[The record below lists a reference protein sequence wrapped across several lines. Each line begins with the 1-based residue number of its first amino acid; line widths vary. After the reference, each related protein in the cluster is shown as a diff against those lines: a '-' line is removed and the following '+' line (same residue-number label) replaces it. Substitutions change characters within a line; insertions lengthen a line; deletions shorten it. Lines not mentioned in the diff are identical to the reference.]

1 MLEIWCY
8 ASIAYLPV
16 AVSASVVYAA
26 DEQQHI
32 SLTLD
37 QAIVNVLE
45 QNPQLRAADFE
56 AKAAAARIRAARLT
70 PAFQTSI
77 ELENFGGSGILS
89 GTDALESTLSLSKV
103 LELGD
108 KAKLRGDVAQNKA
121 MILRNEQDAMRLDLL
136 ADTTRRFLQI
146 VTDQERLVI
155 AQDSL
160 ALAERTHSFVELR
173 VNAGKLP
180 DVELQRARIVLV
192 KKELELEH
200 ARHTLTTSRLKLA
213 TLWGETQTQFSTAD
227 ANLFDIRQAE
237 PFETLV
243 QLLERNPDLVR
254 FATENR
260 LAETRIQLARS
271 RKKADIEIAGGVRH
285 FNLTDDT
292 GLVMSLNIP
301 LGNTSRAAPKVE
313 EAEMTSLRNPYELEQ
328 RRLELYATLF
338 EVHQELKHAIEAVS
352 TYSNTIIPLAE
363 STLKDYE
370 KGYAAGRYSL
380 LELNVAQRILLDS
393 KLESVIAAADYHRY
407 RIEIDRLTGAGLTTG
422 ANP

>member
-1 MLEIWCY
+1 MRQLFIY
-8 ASIAYLPV
+8 LLLVFASM
-16 AVSASVVYAA
+16 VYAA
-26 DEQQHI
+26 DEEPHI
-32 SLTLD
+32 NLSLN

-45 QNPQLRAADFE
+45 RNPQLKAADFE
-56 AKAAAARIRAARLT
+56 ARAAAARIRDAQLT
-70 PAFQTSI
+70 PAFRTSI
-77 ELENFGGSGILS
+77 EFENFGGSGFHS
-89 GTDALESTLSLSKV
+89 GSDVLESTLSLSKV

-136 ADTTRRFLQI
+136 ADTTKRFLQV

-160 ALAERTHSFVELR
+160 ALTERTHSFVELR

-180 DVELQRARIVLV
+180 NAELDKARIVLA

-213 TLWGETQTQFSTAD
+213 TLWGETQTKFSIAE
-227 ANLFDIRQAE
+227 ASLFVIEQVE

-243 QLLERNPDLVR
+243 KYLERNPDLVR

-271 RKKADIEIAGGVRH
+271 RKKANIEVAGGVRH
-285 FNLTDDT
+285 FNLSDDT
-292 GLVMSLNIP
+292 ALVMSLNIP
-301 LGNTSRAAPKVE
+301 FGNTTRAAPKVE
-313 EAEMTSLRNPYELEQ
+313 EAELTRLRNPYELEQ
-328 RRLELYATLF
+328 RRLELHATLF
-338 EVHQELKHAIEAVS
+338 EVHQELIHAIEAVS
-352 TYSNTIIPLAE
+352 TYQETIIPLAE

-393 KLESVIAAADYHRY
+393 RLDHVMAAADYHRY

>member
-1 MLEIWCY
+1 MRQLFI
-8 ASIAYLPV
+8 YLLL
-16 AVSASVVYAA
+16 VSASSVYAA
-26 DEQQHI
+26 DEDARI
-32 SLTLD
+32 GLTLD

-45 QNPQLRAADFE
+45 HNPQLIAADFE

-77 ELENFGGSGILS
+77 EFENFGGSGILS
-89 GTDALESTLSLSKV
+89 GTDILESTLSLSKV

-108 KAKLRGDVAQNKA
+108 KAKLRGDVAQNEA
-121 MILRNEQDAMRLDLL
+121 MILHNEQYAMRLDLL

-146 VTDQERLVI
+146 VADQERLVI
-155 AQDSL
+155 EQDSL
-160 ALAERTHSFVELR
+160 ELAERTHDFVELR
-173 VNAGKLP
+173 VKAGKLP
-180 DVELQRARIVLV
+180 NVELERSRIVLA
-192 KKELELEH
+192 KKKLELEH

-213 TLWGETQTQFSTAD
+213 TLWGDTQTQFSTAD
-227 ANLFDIRQAE
+227 ADLFNIEQAE

-243 QLLERNPDLVR
+243 RLLERNPDLVR
-254 FATENR
+254 FATESR
-260 LAETRIQLARS
+260 LAETRVQLASS

-292 GLVMSLNIP
+292 GLVMSLKIP
-301 LGNTSRAAPKVE
+301 FGNKSRAAPKVE
-313 EAEMTSLRNPYELEQ
+313 EAEMTSLRNPYKLEQ

-338 EVHQELKHAIEAVS
+338 EVHQELIHAIEAES
-352 TYSNTIIPLAE
+352 TYRKTIIPLAE

-393 KLESVIAAADYHRY
+393 KREHIIAAADYHRY
-407 RIEIDRLTGAGLTTG
+407 RIEIDRLTGAGLATG
-422 ANP
+422 AEP

>member
-1 MLEIWCY
+1 MRQLLI
-8 ASIAYLPV
+8 YLLL
-16 AVSASVVYAA
+16 VSASVVYAA
-26 DEQQHI
+26 DEEQHI

-45 QNPQLRAADFE
+45 HNPQLIVADFE

-70 PAFQTSI
+70 PAFQTSMQ
-77 ELENFGGSGILS
+77 LENFGGSGILS
-89 GTDALESTLSLSKV
+89 GTDVLESTLSLSKV

-121 MILRNEQDAMRLDLL
+121 MILRNEQDAMRLDLM
-136 ADTTRRFLQI
+136 ADTTKRFLQV

-160 ALAERTHSFVELR
+160 ELAERTYNFIELR
-173 VNAGKLP
+173 VKAGKLP
-180 DVELQRARIVLV
+180 DVELARARIVLA

-200 ARHTLTTSRLKLA
+200 ARHTLTSSRMKLA
-213 TLWGETQTQFSTAD
+213 TLWGQTQTQFSTAD
-227 ANLFDIRQAE
+227 ADLFDIEQAE
-237 PFETLV
+237 PFETLA

-254 FATENR
+254 FATESR
-260 LAETRIQLARS
+260 LAETRIQLASS
-271 RKKADIEIAGGVRH
+271 RKKADIEIAGGLRH

-292 GLVMSLNIP
+292 GLVMSLKIP
-301 LGNTSRAAPKVE
+301 FGNKTRAAPKVE
-313 EAEMTSLRNPYELEQ
+313 EAEMTSRRNPYDLER

-338 EVHQELKHAIEAVS
+338 EVHQELTHAIEAES
-352 TYSNTIIPLAE
+352 TYRKTIIPLAE

-370 KGYAAGRYSL
+370 KGYSAGRYSL

-393 KLESVIAAADYHRY
+393 RLEHVNAAADYHRY

-422 ANP
+422 ANL

>member
-1 MLEIWCY
+1 MRQLFI
-8 ASIAYLPV
+8 YLLLIP
-16 AVSASVVYAA
+16 ASVAFA
-26 DEQQHI
+26 TSDGSQN

-45 QNPQLRAADFE
+45 NNPSLRAADYE

-70 PAFQTSI
+70 PAFRTSI
-77 ELENFGGSGILS
+77 QLENFAGSGIFS
-89 GTDALESTLSLSKV
+89 GSDLLESTLSLSKV

-108 KAKLRGDVAQNKA
+108 KAKLRGDVAHNKA

-136 ADTTRRFLQI
+136 ADTTKRFLQI

-160 ALAERTHSFVELR
+160 ELAERTYDYIELR

-180 DVELQRARIVLV
+180 NVELERARIVLA
-192 KKELELEH
+192 KKKLELER
-200 ARHTLTTSRLKLA
+200 ASYTLTTSRLKLA
-213 TLWGETQTQFSTAD
+213 TLWGETQIQFSTAD
-227 ANLFDIRQAE
+227 ANLFGIEQAE

-271 RKKADIEIAGGVRH
+271 RNKADMEIAGGVRH

-301 LGNTSRAAPKVE
+301 LGNRSRAAPRVD
-313 EAEMTSLRNPYELEQ
+313 EAEMQSLRNPYDLEQ

-338 EVHQELKHAIEAVS
+338 EVHHELKHAIEAES
-352 TYSNTIIPLAE
+352 TYRKTIIPLAE

-393 KLESVIAAADYHRY
+393 RLEHVIAAADYHRY
-407 RIEIDRLTGAGLTTG
+407 RIEIDRLTGAGLSTG
-422 ANP
+422 VTP

>member
-1 MLEIWCY
+1 MRQLFI
-8 ASIAYLPV
+8 YLLL
-16 AVSASVVYAA
+16 VSASAVYAA
-26 DEQQHI
+26 DEEQYM

-37 QAIVNVLE
+37 RAIVNVLE
-45 QNPQLRAADFE
+45 HNPQLIAADFE

-77 ELENFGGSGILS
+77 EFENFGGSGIQS
-89 GTDALESTLSLSKV
+89 GTNVLESTLSLSKV

-108 KAKLRGDVAQNKA
+108 KAKLRGDVAQNEA
-121 MILRNEQDAMRLDLL
+121 MILHNEQDAMRLDLL

-160 ALAERTHSFVELR
+160 ELAARTYDFIELR
-173 VNAGKLP
+173 VNTGKLP
-180 DVELQRARIVLV
+180 NVELERARIALA
-192 KKELELEH
+192 KKKLELEH
-200 ARHTLTTSRLKLA
+200 TRYTLKTSRLKLA

-227 ANLFDIRQAE
+227 ARLFDLEQVE

-243 QLLERNPDLVR
+243 QLLEHNPDLVR
-254 FATENR
+254 FATESR
-260 LAETRIQLARS
+260 LAETRIQLASS
-271 RKKADIEIAGGVRH
+271 RKNADIEIAGGVRH

-292 GLVMSLNIP
+292 GLVMSLKIP
-301 LGNTSRAAPKVE
+301 FGNKSRAAPKVE
-313 EAEMTSLRNPYELEQ
+313 EAEMTSLRNPYKLEQ

-338 EVHQELKHAIEAVS
+338 EVCQELRHALAAES
-352 TYSNTIIPLAE
+352 TYRETIIPLAE

-393 KLESVIAAADYHRY
+393 KLEHVNAAADYHRY

>member
-1 MLEIWCY
+1 VRQLCICLLLV
-8 ASIAYLPV
+8 SVSV
-16 AVSASVVYAA
+16 AIAA
-26 DEQQHI
+26 DEDPHVG
-32 SLTLD
+32 LTLD

-45 QNPQLRAADFE
+45 LNPQLKAADFE
-56 AKAAAARIRAARLT
+56 AKAAAARIRNARLT
-70 PAFQTSI
+70 PALQTSI
-77 ELENFGGSGILS
+77 EFENFGGSGILS
-89 GTDALESTLSLSKV
+89 GTDVLESTLSLSKV

-136 ADTTRRFLQI
+136 ADTAKRFLQV
-146 VTDQERLVI
+146 VTDQERLLI

-160 ALAERTHSFVELR
+160 VLSERNYNFIELR

-180 DVELQRARIVLV
+180 DAELERARIVIA

-200 ARHTLTTSRLKLA
+200 ARHKLTSSRLKLT
-213 TLWGETQTQFSTAD
+213 TLWGEIQTKFSTAD
-227 ANLFDIRQAE
+227 ASLFDIEPAR

-254 FATENR
+254 FATESR
-260 LAETRIQLARS
+260 LAETRIQLASS

-292 GLVMSLNIP
+292 GLVMSLRIP
-301 LGNTSRAAPKVE
+301 FGNTSRAAPKVE
-313 EAEMTSLRNPYELEQ
+313 EAEMTSQRNPYQLEQ

-338 EVHQELKHAIEAVS
+338 ELHQELKHAVEAES
-352 TYSNTIIPLAE
+352 AYRNTIIPLAE
-363 STLKDYE
+363 SMLKDYQ
-370 KGYAAGRYSL
+370 KGFTAGRYSL

-393 KLESVIAAADYHRY
+393 RLEHVIAAADYHRY
-407 RIEIDRLTGAGLTTG
+407 RIEIDRLTGAGLVTG

>member
-1 MLEIWCY
+1 MRQLFI
-8 ASIAYLPV
+8 YLLLIP
-16 AVSASVVYAA
+16 ASVAFA
-26 DEQQHI
+26 TSDGSQN

-45 QNPQLRAADFE
+45 NNPSLRAADYE
-56 AKAAAARIRAARLT
+56 AKAAAARIRAAQLK
-70 PAFQTSI
+70 PAFRTSI
-77 ELENFGGSGILS
+77 EFENFAGSGIHGGSDL
-89 GTDALESTLSLSKV
+89 LESTLSLSKV

-108 KAKLRGDVAQNKA
+108 KAKLRGDVAHNKA

-136 ADTTRRFLQI
+136 AYTTKRFLQI

-160 ALAERTHSFVELR
+160 ELAERTYDYIELR

-180 DVELQRARIVLV
+180 NVELERARIVLA
-192 KKELELEH
+192 KKKLELER
-200 ARHTLTTSRLKLA
+200 ASYTLTTSRLKLA
-213 TLWGETQTQFSTAD
+213 TLWGETQIQFSTAD
-227 ANLFDIRQAE
+227 ANLFGIEQAE

-271 RKKADIEIAGGVRH
+271 RNKADMEIAGGVRH

-301 LGNTSRAAPKVE
+301 LGNRSRAAPRVD
-313 EAEMTSLRNPYELEQ
+313 EAEMQGLRNPYDLEQ

-338 EVHQELKHAIEAVS
+338 EVHHELKHAIEAES
-352 TYSNTIIPLAE
+352 TYRKTIIPLAE

-393 KLESVIAAADYHRY
+393 RLEHVIAAADYHRY
-407 RIEIDRLTGAGLTTG
+407 RIEIDRLTGAGLSTG
-422 ANP
+422 VTP